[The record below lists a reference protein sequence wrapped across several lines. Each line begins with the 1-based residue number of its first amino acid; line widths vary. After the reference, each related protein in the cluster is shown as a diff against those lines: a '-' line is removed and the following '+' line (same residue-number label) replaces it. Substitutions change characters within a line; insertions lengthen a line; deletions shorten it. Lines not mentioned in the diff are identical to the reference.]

1 MVWWLRYRLGV
12 GIWIELEALKTKLVR
27 HRVQP
32 GQVEHALAEAFRAR
46 DNSPYFDV
54 DMDGLTTWVRARV
67 RYVDDNH
74 DDSNDDDWRDYGDEG
89 QDEVGA
95 RTPIGARARTRSR
108 TPIGARPRTIRAR
121 ATVEDEAEDDHKR
134 EGDSDDDCW
143 GTWGPKAKA
152 EDEDEAEDDPKPKD
166 DGGDSAGQKPEDLED
181 DGDDGDG
188 GDGAGPKPEDGGDD
202 GAWPED
208 AGGDSAEPKPED
220 FEDAG
225 PKPKEAGGDGD
236 GGDGAGPRLEDLE
249 DDGDDGDGG
258 DGAGPKPKEAGGDGA
273 GPKPKEA
280 GGDGADLE
288 AWLFSGPK
296 PDEDSSS
303 TEPGTLDPPC
313 RVCGLAG
320 CNISCL
326 QSAPSVPSDALAS
339 KAGPKPAG
347 PKPAGRYIRANFSAC
362 PKLQASPTTVVRP
375 PPPPPPRSW
384 ISESDMKFGDMM
396 AARLASQPPPP
407 SHRPPSQPP
416 PPFGAAATIA
426 SASHDPAFAN
436 FLAGQRDI
444 ENRFLI
450 DAAVLRRSFEL
461 QRQRLPR

>member
-46 DNSPYFDV
+46 DNNPYFDV
-54 DMDGLTTWVRARV
+54 DMDGLTTWVRARG
-67 RYVDDNH
+67 RYVDDNN
-74 DDSNDDDWRDYGDEG
+74 DDSNDDDWRDYGDDG
-89 QDEVGA
+89 PGPIPSA
-95 RTPIGARARTRSR
+95 RAMGPIPIGAR
-108 TPIGARPRTIRAR
+108 
-121 ATVEDEAEDDHKR
+121 
-134 EGDSDDDCW
+134 
-143 GTWGPKAKA
+143 
-152 EDEDEAEDDPKPKD
+152 KD

-202 GAWPED
+202 GAWPKD
-208 AGGDSAEPKPED
+208 AGGDSA
-220 FEDAG
+220 G
-225 PKPKEAGGDGD
+225 PKP
-236 GGDGAGPRLEDLE
+236 EDLE

-273 GPKPKEA
+273 GPKPE
-280 GGDGADLE
+280 DLE
-288 AWLFSGPK
+288 EWLFAGPK
-296 PDEDSSS
+296 PDEDGSS

-313 RVCGLAG
+313 RVCGLEG
-320 CNISCL
+320 CNNSCL
-326 QSAPSVPSDALAS
+326 PSAPSVPSDSLAA
-339 KAGPKPAG
+339 KAG

-362 PKLQASPTTVVRP
+362 PKLQASPTTVFRP

-426 SASHDPAFAN
+426 SASHDLAFAN

-461 QRQRLPR
+461 QRQRRPR